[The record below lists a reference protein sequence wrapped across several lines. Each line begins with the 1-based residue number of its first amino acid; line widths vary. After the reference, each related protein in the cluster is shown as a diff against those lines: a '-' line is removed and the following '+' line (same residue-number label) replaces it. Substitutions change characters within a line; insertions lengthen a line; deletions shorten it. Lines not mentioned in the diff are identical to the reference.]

1 MLVLSRKSG
10 ERIHVGD
17 QITIEV
23 RRIAGNRVTL
33 ALEAPRDVRI
43 LRGELERAAREFQAP
58 PAEEN
63 GLAESPA
70 AAHSLSVIPGLPG
83 QVVNRD
89 FVI

>member
-43 LRGELERAAREFQAP
+43 LRGELEHAVREFQAS
-58 PAEEN
+58 PAEQN
-63 GLAESPA
+63 GSAKGPA
-70 AAHSLSVIPGLPG
+70 PAHSLSVMSGLPG

-89 FVI
+89 YVI